1 MTVNELIDVL
11 KGSGDDGFRDMAKVR
26 LVDMNGSCIE
36 DNLNPFDVKVG
47 LFTVDIPVDV
57 RIAV

>member
-26 LVDMNGSCIE
+26 LVDNYGACIT

-47 LFTVDIPVDV
+47 LFTVDIPVDA
-57 RIAV
+57 RLAP